1 MENNGLDKIKG
12 AAEWAGL
19 LRSVEAAKT
28 ADELAALTET
38 VHAVNHVLLDSLE
51 GR

>member
-1 MENNGLDKIKG
+1 MKNNDLDEIEG
-12 AAEWAGL
+12 AAELEGI

-28 ADELAALTET
+28 LDELAELTEE
-38 VHAVNHVLLDSLE
+38 VHAVNHRISDSLE